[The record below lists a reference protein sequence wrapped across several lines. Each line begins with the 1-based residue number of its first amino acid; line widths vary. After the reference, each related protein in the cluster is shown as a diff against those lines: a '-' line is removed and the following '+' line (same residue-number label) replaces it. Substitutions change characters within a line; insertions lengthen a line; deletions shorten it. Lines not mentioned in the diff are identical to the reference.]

1 LILVRGRI
9 VALAAILALGACL
22 TAAPALADGDP
33 ASDVLAAQPVFLPQD
48 ANLSTGRQAQ
58 LAALLQTA
66 ARSGFPVRVAVI
78 ASAADLGSVTE
89 LWRQP
94 QSYAHFLGQELSLVY
109 RGALLVVMPNG
120 YGLYGTR
127 APVALTDVPV
137 PALGTG
143 AINAVLRLSR
153 AAGHPLPVPAVT
165 APTASTGTGPAP
177 WIVFA
182 IGAVLVALAWWA
194 SLRARPLGHR
204 AEALDGV
211 RGR

>member
-9 VALAAILALGACL
+9 VAFAAILALGACL

-33 ASDVLAAQPVFLPQD
+33 ASDVLAAQPLFLPQD
-48 ANLSTGRQAQ
+48 ANLSAGQQAE
-58 LAALLQTA
+58 LAALVQSA
-66 ARSGFPVRVAVI
+66 ARSAFPVRVAVV

-94 QSYAHFLGQELSLVY
+94 QTYARFLGRELSLVY
-109 RGALLVVMPNG
+109 RGPLLVVMPNG

-127 APVALTDVPV
+127 VPAAATDVSV
-137 PALGTG
+137 PALGAG
-143 AINAVLRLSR
+143 AIDAVLRLSR
-153 AAGHPLPVPAVT
+153 AAGHPLSAPAVT
-165 APTASTGTGPAP
+165 VPTASTGTVPAP

-182 IGAVLVALAWWA
+182 IGAVLVAVAWGA

-204 AEALDGV
+204 ADTLDGMS
-211 RGR
+211 GR